1 MTLNN
6 ALLAAMHSD
15 GFPDPAREPGRF
27 GFCLENACQAF
38 AVDQDQQGRL
48 PQQREE

>member
-6 ALLAAMHSD
+6 ALLAVMHSD

-27 GFCLENACQAF
+27 GFFSL
-38 AVDQDQQGRL
+38 L
-48 PQQREE
+48 SKIT